1 MTDAS
6 TTLLAGRCDE
16 TIVIRVGGRV
26 TAEFCPALKSF
37 CNATGQ
43 DDCQSVEVHLQDC
56 EYFDSTFLGTLLCLR
71 GRFGDDGVRLVTP
84 SEKCLEGL
92 KRMGAHVLFEIRND
106 PLPDELEWTS
116 LSDHV
121 ASREGYDFQF
131 NVVEAHVELAR
142 TPGPMQKV
150 YEPIARQAEQEFA
163 EKHGW
168 DSLTVKIPRPK

>member
-1 MTDAS
+1 MADAS
-6 TTLLAGRCDE
+6 TTLLVGRCDD
-16 TIVIRVGGRV
+16 TVVFRVGGRV
-26 TAEFCPALKSF
+26 TAEFCPAIKTS
-37 CNATGQ
+37 CNETGPALCRQ
-43 DDCQSVEVHLQDC
+43 VHVHLQEC

-71 GRFGDDGVRLVTP
+71 GRFGEEGVILIAP

-92 KRMGAHVLFEIRND
+92 RRMGAHVLFPLRD
-106 PLPDELEWTS
+106 VPLPDDVEWTS
-116 LSDHV
+116 LSERV
-121 ASREGYDFQF
+121 ASREGFDFQY

-168 DSLTVKIPRPK
+168 DSLTIKIPRPK